1 MPTPPPEPPTDDT
14 PTVSATGV
22 TGPEGLSG
30 PGDDS
35 ALISEI
41 ENTVFSSGKPI
52 AEDAAYSGLRP
63 KELGLALRGQTINE
77 VLLEE
82 FVGGGGMGAVFR
94 GIDLALQRTVALKV
108 LSTHHATDEETR
120 RRFEVEAQS
129 AARLDHPSIA
139 RVYSVGEARGLR
151 YIIFEYVEGA
161 NLRDLVAENG
171 PLGVADALSFAIQIT
186 DALQHAWR
194 RDVVHRDIKPSNI
207 LITRD
212 GRVKVVD
219 MGLARLK
226 QVDEERHDLTASGAT
241 LGTFDYIAPEQARDP
256 RNADARSDIYSLGC
270 TLFFMLTGR
279 PPFPEG
285 TALQK
290 LLQHQGDRA
299 PDIRTLRTSVP
310 RDMARTI
317 ARMLA
322 KRPEDRYADPSAL
335 LAVLLQLAQRLGVS
349 TGALAASRP
358 IIGEELA
365 WRRHAP
371 WMIAASVLVGAWLLW
386 PRFAPT
392 PEPPPPFE
400 STDAAAD
407 SPLMLAPPN

>member
-1 MPTPPPEPPTDDT
+1 MSTPPPDQPAEET
-14 PTVSATGV
+14 PTVSAS
-22 TGPEGLSG
+22 GLSG

-41 ENTVFSSGKPI
+41 ENTVYSSGQPI
-52 AEDAAYSGLRP
+52 DSDVAYAGLRP
-63 KELGLALRGQTINE
+63 KELGLALRGQTIND

-94 GIDLALQRTVALKV
+94 GVDLALQRTVAVKV
-108 LSTHHATDEETR
+108 LSTHRAADEDTK

-139 RVYSVGEARGLR
+139 RVYSVGEAQGLR
-151 YIIFEYVEGA
+151 YIVFEYVDGA
-161 NLRDLVAENG
+161 NLRDLVAEHG
-171 PLGVADALSFAIQIT
+171 PLGLNDALSFAIQIT
-186 DALQHAWR
+186 DALEHAWQ

-207 LITRD
+207 LITRE

-226 QVDEERHDLTASGAT
+226 QVDDGRHDLTASGAT

-270 TLFFMLTGR
+270 TLFFMLAGR

-290 LLQHQGDRA
+290 LLQHQGDRP

-310 RDMARTI
+310 RDVARTI
-317 ARMLA
+317 SRMLA

-335 LAVLLQLAQRLGVS
+335 LTALLRLAQRLGIS
-349 TGALAASRP
+349 PGLLTTARSLTSDDMAL
-358 IIGEELA
+358 
-365 WRRHAP
+365 RRHAP
-371 WMIAASVLVGAWLLW
+371 WMVAATVLVAGWLLW
-386 PRFAPT
+386 PRLAPS
-392 PEPPPPFE
+392 PSPPQPFE
-400 STDAAAD
+400 LTGEAD
-407 SPLMLAPPN
+407 QPGVLPLTPPR